1 MHAQPIDDDFESGGR
16 HCLFDIIIF
25 ARRPGLGFLK
35 NMVHPGN
42 SLTVAFE
49 LFFNASRAGAGF
61 SFAGICTSSDPYSA
75 GTGTD
80 NPAKAGAGS

>member
-1 MHAQPIDDDFESGGR
+1 MILRAVG
-16 HCLFDIIIF
+16 DIVFSISLYSLG
-25 ARRPGLGFLK
+25 PGLDFLK
-35 NMVHPGN
+35 KMVHPGN
-42 SLTVAFE
+42 SLNVAFE

>member
-1 MHAQPIDDDFESGGR
+1 
-16 HCLFDIIIF
+16 
-25 ARRPGLGFLK
+25 
-35 NMVHPGN
+35 MVHPGN

-49 LFFNASRAGAGF
+49 LFSNASRAGAGF